1 MTKRV
6 CLLAIAALW
15 LSGCA
20 VNEVITAEVRAL
32 DVADVAPPEDQL
44 LDIGIVEFD
53 GGVPED
59 NDPVKTGVYDD
70 VRSAEVRYLPYHLK
84 TTLQGT
90 GHWGAVRVIPSRSAF
105 TDVIIGGVIEKSDGE
120 FVTLKVRVED
130 AMGHKWYEKVY
141 ETQTG
146 ISSYNQYRDRT
157 NDPYQNVFN
166 DIANDLRKYVAA
178 IPPKQVQRIR
188 QVSELQFFG
197 DMAPLNFGNHIAK
210 GEDGITSIVRLPAE
224 NDPAVAR
231 LRQIRERD
239 RLVVDTLN
247 EHYANF
253 YYGIAIPYEG
263 WRRIS
268 REEQVNY
275 RRVRRSAAMRTL
287 LGVMVVAGAV
297 AMETDNSSHS
307 STRRMKRGIQNV
319 GISKGFEAIFE
330 GLTRRSE
337 SKMHIE
343 SIKEL
348 SESFGSEAAPM
359 VVTVEG
365 EARRLTGTAA
375 AQYESWRRLLK
386 QIYEAETGFS
396 NQVDVGVPTR
406 GDQPT
411 G

>member
-1 MTKRV
+1 MMKRI
-6 CLLAIAALW
+6 CLPIFAALW
-15 LSGCA
+15 VSSCS
-20 VNEVITAEVRAL
+20 VNEVVTAEVKEL
-32 DVADVAPPEDQL
+32 DVADVAPPENQL

-53 GGVPED
+53 DGVPEN
-59 NDPVKTGVYDD
+59 NDPLKTGVYEE

-84 TTLQGT
+84 TTLQAT

-105 TDVIIGGVIEKSDGE
+105 TDVIISGAIEKSDGE
-120 FVTLKVRVED
+120 FVTLKVKVED
-130 AMGHKWYEKVY
+130 ASGRRWYEKEY

-146 ISSYNQYRDRT
+146 ISSYDQYRDKT

-166 DIANDLRKYVAA
+166 DIANDLRVFVDS
-178 IPPKQVQRIR
+178 IPPKRIEHIR
-188 QVSELQFFG
+188 QISELQFFG
-197 DMAPLNFGNHIAK
+197 DMAPLSFGEHLATD
-210 GEDGITSIVRLPAE
+210 EDGITSIVRLPAE
-224 NDPAVAR
+224 NDPMVAR

-263 WRRIS
+263 WRKIS
-268 REEQVNY
+268 REEHVNY
-275 RRVRRSAAMRTL
+275 RQVRRSAAMRTL
-287 LGVMVVAGAV
+287 LGVVVLAGSV

-307 STRRMKRGIQNV
+307 SVRRMKRGAQTV
-319 GISKGFEAIFE
+319 GISKGLETIFS

-337 SKMHIE
+337 AKMHIE

-406 GDQPT
+406 GDQPA

>member
-6 CLLAIAALW
+6 CLLAFAALW

-59 NDPVKTGVYDD
+59 NDPVKTGVYAD

-130 AMGHKWYEKVY
+130 AMGHKWYDKVY

>member
-1 MTKRV
+1 MTKRI
-6 CLLAIAALW
+6 CLLAFAALW

-59 NDPVKTGVYDD
+59 NDPVKTGVYAD